1 MTDPN
6 MPPVGPPSANQPPPP
21 PGYGPPA
28 VTPAA
33 PAYQQQQ
40 PYQQQPYGQQQYGQ
54 QPYGQGAAEKYN
66 ILSIIS
72 LVTGILGISLVAI
85 ITGHIGLSQIG
96 RSQEKGRGFAIAG
109 LILGYLGLL
118 AGIAALFIFFVFVA
132 AYDTST
138 MSNG

>member
-28 VTPAA
+28 VPAAA

-40 PYQQQPYGQQQYGQ
+40 PYQQQQQYGQ

-66 ILSIIS
+66 VLSIIS